1 MGIFCGF
8 YRKWKIYMKLK
19 KSKSGDTKRRILRL
33 AKRGAKFT
41 RNIMAAQIPTGF
53 LGKYLD
59 FVFQHKLAS
68 DAYEFACMDARSA
81 IKLSLRFIAVQV
93 AIRPRLR
100 LIGAILA
107 VLFTLLIATNK
118 GVNELEAKKSEIK
131 VNGEPILVA
140 QVKRKAIDPQI
151 ENTVGYK
158 ESPFDFAMPVNGY
171 ISQGYRGYH
180 RAIDIATGAVGVPIK
195 SLGKGKVEF
204 AGFTGDGK
212 GNVVVVDHGEGLKSL
227 YAHMAKIN
235 VAVGNEVDS
244 NSVIGTVGLTGRT
257 TGAHVHLE
265 IIDNGIA
272 VDPVK
277 ILPVSENVKL
287 TKI

>member
-1 MGIFCGF
+1 
-8 YRKWKIYMKLK
+8 MKLK
-19 KSKSGDTKRRILRL
+19 KSKVGDTKRRILRK
-33 AKRGAKFT
+33 AKRGAKLI
-41 RNIMAAQIPTGF
+41 RNIMAAQIPTRF

-59 FVFQHKLAS
+59 QVFQHKFVSGL
-68 DAYEFACMDARSA
+68 YEFACMEAVSA
-81 IKLSLRFIAVQV
+81 IKLSFRFVTWQI

-100 LIGAILA
+100 LIGT
-107 VLFTLLIATNK
+107 VLSALLIVLIATNK
-118 GVNELEAKKSEIK
+118 GVDELEAKKSEIK

-140 QVKRKAIDPQI
+140 QVKPIEVEPQI
-151 ENTVGYK
+151 DSTVGFK

-195 SLGKGKVEF
+195 SLGRGKVEF

-212 GNVVVVDHGEGLKSL
+212 GNVVVVNHGEGLKSL

-235 VAVGNEVDS
+235 VGVGNEVDS

-265 IIDNGIA
+265 IIDNGI
-272 VDPVK
+272 VVNPLK
-277 ILPVSENVKL
+277 ILPTSLDVKL